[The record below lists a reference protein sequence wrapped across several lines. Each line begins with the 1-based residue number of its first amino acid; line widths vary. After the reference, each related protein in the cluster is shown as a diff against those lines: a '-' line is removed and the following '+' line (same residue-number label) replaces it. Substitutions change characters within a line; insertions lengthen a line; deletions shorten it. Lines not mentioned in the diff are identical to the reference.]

1 MSYGVQVRIP
11 YCVPTGTTV
20 EGQLNAS
27 NTSGSTICSGSAG
40 TGQVLNYYNAYIVK
54 GTSAS
59 LMETALTP
67 FEPAQSAIFFAA
79 AFIPT
84 VSLFLATK
92 AIGSVIKF
100 IKDQTK

>member
-1 MSYGVQVRIP
+1 MAYGVQVRIP

-20 EGQLNAS
+20 EGQLNAT

-67 FEPAQSAIFFAA
+67 FELSQSAIFFAA

-84 VSLFLATK
+84 VSLFLAAK
-92 AIGSVIKF
+92 AISAVLKF
-100 IKDQTK
+100 IKEGSK